1 VISKTHRQLIATHRD
16 AQMISLFD
24 LAVMAPRGTIE
35 LGFRPDHIQ
44 LDDATGVVALAGRDE
59 GRLALV
65 ALDGGRVT
73 ATIDGLTAPADLIFD
88 RTGERLFVASGSS
101 SHIDIVD
108 VAAGTLAGR
117 IELDADGQGVQD
129 LARTPGGKIGIA
141 LHGDSGLISG
151 LDLVAAT
158 QVASSRI
165 PGPAERAFPSAN
177 SQLFLVPNA
186 QDRSVSM
193 ISSWT
198 YKAFERLPAP
208 GAVLGINFGMFDMVA
223 LALDGEENQARAWN
237 LTGDQRGS
245 TAIDLPGRPAT
256 GLSVEAGTKL
266 YIALSDSDQVA
277 IIDIA
282 QRKLTGV
289 IDDVV
294 AQPWA
299 VNAAGGLSYCH

>member
-165 PGPAERAFPSAN
+165 PGPAERAFPPAN
-177 SQLFLVPNA
+177 SQLGLVPNA

-237 LTGDQRGS
+237 LTGDQPSS